1 MLLALL
7 LLVFAV
13 FGASLHAQISLGVD
27 LGTSGIRICLIDA
40 SKKEIIFESSS
51 TWILK
56 NSPDSWKAGL
66 NSLVDA
72 IPVDYRSSIERI
84 CISGTSASALLFD
97 TNQRRVSR
105 SARMYNFNVMERV
118 GAKLVGPEAMEKIK
132 EFAPADNTVNAPT
145 STLAKLLAWNIEQPL
160 DTQEVLMHQADY
172 VVSQIAEPRKQ
183 HCSDWHNSLKLGYDV
198 HTLCYPNWL
207 KELLQSV
214 NIDHSHVLPEIIE
227 PGRPFGLVDQ
237 TWAKSKGIPTSCQVI
252 AGTTDSIAAFLASG
266 ADQPG
271 QAVTSLGSTLAI
283 KALSTVPVQDASRG
297 IYSHRLGD
305 NQWLVGGASNVGC
318 AIFRHL
324 NFTDYELQDLSAKID
339 PMSISPYKYYPLIRP
354 GERFPV
360 NDPFKMSILE
370 PVPILHGLN
379 DRRAYLHGLLQSIAH
394 LERDGYEALTLL
406 GATPTR
412 EVLLAHHAS
421 HDSLFIKSSLL
432 WF

>member
-1 MLLALL
+1 MLLTLL
-7 LLVFAV
+7 LLVFV
-13 FGASLHAQISLGVD
+13 VLGAALQAQISLGVD
-27 LGTSGIRICLIDA
+27 LGTSGIRICLVDA
-40 SKKEIIFESSS
+40 SNKNIVFESSS

-66 NSLVDA
+66 NSIVDA
-72 IPVDYRSSIERI
+72 ITEDHRASIERI

-97 TNQRRVSR
+97 TKERRVSR

-132 EFAPADNTVNAPT
+132 EFAPPESTVNAPT

-160 DTQEVLMHQADY
+160 DAQEVLMHQADY
-172 VVSQIAEPRKQ
+172 VASQISETRHQ

-198 HTLCYPNWL
+198 HDLCYPSWL

-214 NIDHSHVLPEIIE
+214 NIDHSRVLPEVLE

-237 TWAKSKGIPTSCQVI
+237 AWAKSKGIPINCQVI

-266 ADQPG
+266 VDQPG

-324 NFTDYELQDLSAKID
+324 NFTDDELRDLSSKID
-339 PMSISPYKYYPLIRP
+339 PMTISPYNYYPLIRP
-354 GERFPV
+354 GERFPI
-360 NDPFKMSILE
+360 NDPSKMPLLE
-370 PVPILHGLN
+370 PMPMLHGLN
-379 DRRAYLHGLLQSIAH
+379 DRQAYLHGLLQSIAH
-394 LERDGYEALTLL
+394 LERDGYQALTSL
-406 GATPTR
+406 GATPVR
-412 EVLLAHHAS
+412 EV
-421 HDSLFIKSSLL
+421 
-432 WF
+432 